1 MSSSSQPLRRVL
13 VTGGAGYIGSHV
25 VLTLALTRRYKVFS
39 IDNHHNSFPAALSR
53 VSQIA
58 RDALPADASE
68 QDRDSAE
75 VEAYTAD
82 LTKENEVRAVFEKF
96 GKGGVW
102 GAIHVAAYK
111 AVGESGEIPLTYYAN
126 NLSATILLAQIMKEF
141 DCTRLVYS
149 SSATVYGI
157 PPVVPIPETTPL
169 KAESVYGRT
178 KVMCETVLKDLC
190 HSEPDTWR
198 VISLRYFNPAGAH
211 PSGLIGEDPRGKPG
225 NLLPLLSQMAVGRV
239 KDSVL
244 KVFGNDYPTRDGTCV
259 RDYIHVM
266 DLAGG
271 HLNALDALD
280 KDSTFANCE
289 DRAKYKGYNLG
300 KGRGQSV
307 LEIVEAMRI
316 ATGFDFKTEVVGR
329 RLGDVPDLTADPAY
343 AEKELGFRA
352 PQDLVT
358 MCRDLWNWQS
368 RNPEGYEGPSVEPKK
383 VNGVHAAAN
392 GHKQNGVEK
401 PAVVEDVV
409 GAAATL
415 KGAELKATSVVSE
428 AK

>member
-1 MSSSSQPLRRVL
+1 MSSPQPLRRVL

-39 IDNHHNSFPAALSR
+39 IDNHHNSFPEALSR
-53 VSQIA
+53 VSRIA

-68 QDRDSAE
+68 QDRDSAG

-82 LTKENEVRAVFEKF
+82 LTKEQQVRAVFDKF

-102 GAIHVAAYK
+102 GVIHVAAYK

-126 NLSATILLAQIMKEF
+126 NVAATILLAQIMK
-141 DCTRLVYS
+141 DYGCHNLVYS

-178 KVMCETVLKDLC
+178 KVMCETLLKDLC
-190 HSEPDTWR
+190 HSEPNTWR

-211 PSGLIGEDPRGKPG
+211 PSGLIGEDPRGRPG

-280 KDSTFANCE
+280 NESTFANCE
-289 DRAKYKGYNLG
+289 DQARYKGYNLG

-307 LEIVEAMRI
+307 LEIVEAMRT
-316 ATGFDFKTEVVGR
+316 ATGYDYKTEIVGR
-329 RLGDVPDLTADPAY
+329 RLGDVPDLTADPAL

-352 PQDLVT
+352 PQDLET

-368 RNPEGYEGPSVEPKK
+368 RNPEGYGETPK
-383 VNGVHAAAN
+383 VNGAHGPKIN
-392 GHKQNGVEK
+392 GHSKS
-401 PAVVEDVV
+401 AVVNDVI
-409 GAAATL
+409 GPASTL
-415 KGAELKATSVVSE
+415 KGTEVTATAIVSE
-428 AK
+428 SK

>member
-1 MSSSSQPLRRVL
+1 MSSPQPLRRVL
-13 VTGGAGYIGSHV
+13 VTGGAGYIGSHIALV
-25 VLTLALTRRYKVFS
+25 LALTRRYKVFS
-39 IDNHHNSFPAALSR
+39 IDNHHNSFPEALSR
-53 VSQIA
+53 VAKIA

-82 LTKENEVRAVFEKF
+82 LTNEQQVRAVFDKF
-96 GKGGVW
+96 GQGGVW
-102 GAIHVAAYK
+102 GVIHVAAYK

-126 NLSATILLAQIMKEF
+126 NVSATILLAQVMKEYG
-141 DCTRLVYS
+141 CKKLVYS

-157 PPVVPIPETTPL
+157 PPIIPIPETTPL

-178 KVMCETVLKDLC
+178 KVMSETLLKDLC
-190 HSEPDTWR
+190 HSDTTWR

-211 PSGLIGEDPRGKPG
+211 PSGLIGEDPRGRPG

-280 KDSTFANCE
+280 NEATFANCE
-289 DRAKYKGYNLG
+289 DQAQYKGYNLG

-307 LEIVEAMRI
+307 LEIVQAMRV
-316 ATGFDFKTEVVGR
+316 ASGYDFKTEIVGR
-329 RLGDVPDLTADPAY
+329 RLGDVPDLTADPAL

-352 PQDLVT
+352 PQDLET

-368 RNPEGYEGPSVEPKK
+368 RNPEGYGETPK
-383 VNGVHAAAN
+383 VNGTHGPKIN
-392 GHKQNGVEK
+392 GHSKS
-401 PAVVEDVV
+401 AVVNDVDP
-409 GAAATL
+409 ASTL
-415 KGAELKATSVVSE
+415 KGAAVPATAVVSE
-428 AK
+428 NK